1 MPEDF
6 SYKPRF
12 RDMRIRPPKEGEDDV
27 NAPKDDKP
35 RCEWPEC
42 RAPATAKAP
51 KGPNQLESH
60 YHFCQPHAGEYNK
73 RWNFFEGMTEEAQ
86 QAFREDAQTGHRPT
100 WAFKASRMSR
110 EAASFAAKF
119 GSGAAGKGAGAY
131 GDAFDIFGNGGST
144 AGPRRAAG
152 RQLGKLEERA
162 LLELDLEIAADGSA
176 VRGRYLELVKRF
188 HPDSNGGDRSSE
200 AKLQR
205 VIRAYKVLQKAK
217 LA

>member
-1 MPEDF
+1 MADAF

-27 NAPKDDKP
+27 HALKEGERP
-35 RCEWPEC
+35 CEWPEC
-42 RAPATAKAP
+42 LKPATARAP
-51 KGPNQLESH
+51 KSRENLESH
-60 YHFCQPHAGEYNK
+60 YHFCQAHAGEYNK
-73 RWNFFEGMTEEAQ
+73 RWNFFEGMTDEAQ
-86 QAFREDAQTGHRPT
+86 QRFREDAQTGHRPT

-110 EAASFAAKF
+110 EAAAFAGKF
-119 GSGAAGKGAGAY
+119 GSGAAEKGAGAY
-131 GDAFDIFGNGGST
+131 GDAFDLFGGGG
-144 AGPRRAAG
+144 AGPAA
-152 RQLGKLEERA
+152 RPAPSRSLGKLEQRA
-162 LLELDLEIAADGSA
+162 LQELDLEIASDGAA
-176 VRGRYLELVKRF
+176 VRARYLELVKRF